1 MLLRGKTHLLVL
13 APGLLCKSLGQ
24 RRVISDDDVV
34 EQSARFNLY
43 IEKQKKSITVMSF
56 WTRERKIWLSNTD
69 LPQLNANVLQAVEGV
84 NVWIILKICDAQEL
98 DSALTFYSLRS
109 FLFVAF

>member
-56 WTRERKIWLSNTD
+56 
-69 LPQLNANVLQAVEGV
+69 
-84 NVWIILKICDAQEL
+84 
-98 DSALTFYSLRS
+98 
-109 FLFVAF
+109 